1 MRQNRQRELL
11 NMPCVKNGYRQR
23 LDIPCKEFRE
33 GKKKIVKKKIVKKK
47 GSVKL
52 NTEKAFPYCETKC

>member
-1 MRQNRQRELL
+1 MREKRLQAKTRYSLQRVQRGQE
-11 NMPCVKNGYRQR
+11 KNS
-23 LDIPCKEFRE
+23 
-33 GKKKIVKKKIVKKK
+33 KKKNSKKK

>member
-47 GSVKL
+47 R
-52 NTEKAFPYCETKC
+52 FCETIHRKGFSIL